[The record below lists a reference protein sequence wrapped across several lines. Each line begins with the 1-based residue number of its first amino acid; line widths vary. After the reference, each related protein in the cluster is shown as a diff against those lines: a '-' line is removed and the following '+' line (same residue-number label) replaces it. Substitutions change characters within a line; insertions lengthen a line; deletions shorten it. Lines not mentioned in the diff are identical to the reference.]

1 MNIRIQP
8 VYIELEYGAIH
19 SISLLVNL
27 AFRTNDFC
35 EYLFILGNDLKLEL

>member
-1 MNIRIQP
+1 

-27 AFRTNDFC
+27 AFRTNDF